1 MIVVAVGKQSNGATF
16 QLTPKTR
23 AVLESRFP
31 GWSPVPS
38 SVFVSSSRPW
48 DFENM
53 HDPMWAQ
60 IVMLLT
66 RLNEQQVQEL
76 GGFRFVSPGND
87 DQIVY
92 ESHAA

>member
-1 MIVVAVGKQSNGATF
+1 MIEVVVGKQSNGATF

-31 GWSPVPS
+31 GWSSTPS
-38 SVFVSSSRPW
+38 SVFVSSSRQW
-48 DFENM
+48 DFERM
-53 HDPMWAQ
+53 QDPMWAQ

-66 RLNEQQVQEL
+66 RLNERQIQEL
-76 GGFRFVSPGND
+76 GGFTFVRPGSREV
-87 DQIVY
+87 IY

>member
-23 AVLESRFP
+23 GMLESRFP
-31 GWSPVPS
+31 GWSPTPS
-38 SVFVSSSRPW
+38 SVFVSSSRQW
-48 DFENM
+48 DFERMN
-53 HDPMWAQ
+53 DPMWVQ

-66 RLNEQQVQEL
+66 RLSEGQLQDL
-76 GGFRFVSPGND
+76 GGFRFVSPA
-87 DQIVY
+87 DQVVY